1 MLCKLFRQ
9 KSIPILSH
17 KQYESRKQNK
27 AYTVFA
33 YTMGMPKIYGGI
45 FACANVR
52 TDIHADKEIFALLSP
67 CFCTH
72 TNQTKP
78 DQTIPFAC
86 LICNIVL
93 FDPCLW
99 CSFSSLPFHFVLFC
113 FPFFFLS
120 VFAVER
126 WTVSILSYK
135 SPLIGYGMMTTPT
148 TSMTMTTKTPTIN
161 FVHVKHSFSYCNAK
175 MCAMDKREK
184 KE

>member
-52 TDIHADKEIFALLSP
+52 TDIHVDEEIFALLSP

-78 DQTIPFAC
+78 NQTRPFP
-86 LICNIVL
+86 LHVL
-93 FDPCLW
+93 YVILCYSIHVCDAPF
-99 CSFSSLPFHFVLFC
+99 LPFPFISFC
-113 FPFFFLS
+113 FVFLS
-120 VFAVER
+120 FFCLFLLLNGER
-126 WTVSILSYK
+126 SPFCHTNHLLS
-135 SPLIGYGMMTTPT
+135 GTG
-148 TSMTMTTKTPTIN
+148 
-161 FVHVKHSFSYCNAK
+161 
-175 MCAMDKREK
+175 
-184 KE
+184 